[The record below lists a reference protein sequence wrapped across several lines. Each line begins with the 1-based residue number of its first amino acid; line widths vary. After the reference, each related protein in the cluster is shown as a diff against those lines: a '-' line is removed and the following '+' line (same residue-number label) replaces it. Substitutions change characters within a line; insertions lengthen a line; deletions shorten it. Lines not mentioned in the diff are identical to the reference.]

1 MSTSKLP
8 DYRWVQSA
16 LAAQNYGGQKEEND
30 ASFDGRYLVS
40 FFLLFIFLRK
50 QWQTTIWQRQTIDN
64 HYMKKTP
71 STYRFDKIGR
81 CAKP

>member
-1 MSTSKLP
+1 MGTSKLP

-30 ASFDGRYLVS
+30 ASFD
-40 FFLLFIFLRK
+40 
-50 QWQTTIWQRQTIDN
+50 
-64 HYMKKTP
+64 
-71 STYRFDKIGR
+71 KIGR